1 MTNHKFICYGLLDKN
16 GELLIHDDAFTNM
29 LVIAE
34 ATAETLNST
43 ANLRDDN
50 RTPYKPVALYYEADP
65 KEQP

>member
-1 MTNHKFICYGLLDKN
+1 MNKKFISYALLDKN
-16 GELLIHDDAFTNM
+16 GDLLIHDDAFTNM
-29 LVIAE
+29 LAIAE

-50 RTPYKPVALYYEADP
+50 RTPYKPVALYYEEDP